1 MKTYYKVTRKTCHT
15 INVELR
21 KIGDLLS
28 LTPNKQYHIKKMM
41 TKSTRLLLIKAICER
56 INKQPLTI
64 C

>member
-21 KIGDLLS
+21 KIGDLLN

-41 TKSTRLLLIKAICER
+41 TKSTAYYSLKQSAKELKITVD
-56 INKQPLTI
+56 NK
-64 C
+64 